1 MKIWDENE
9 GGTMTIARPTD
20 RRAGL
25 AGWIASAGAAMFRR
39 RHRASMVTEGSLF
52 ECAHGKSM
60 VELAE
65 VEWIGKDH
73 CGIPHVHFRLSCIW
87 PSRREP
93 EGTRVL
99 ALDCFVERYRPVS
112 EGADIGAASA

>member
-1 MKIWDENE
+1 M
-9 GGTMTIARPTD
+9 TMARPTD

-39 RHRASMVTEGSLF
+39 RQRASMVTEGSLF

-112 EGADIGAASA
+112 EGAGVGAVSA

>member
-1 MKIWDENE
+1 
-9 GGTMTIARPTD
+9 MTIARPAD

-25 AGWIASAGAAMFRR
+25 AGWIASAGAAMFGR
-39 RHRASMVTEGSLF
+39 RHEASTVTEGSLF
-52 ECAHGKSM
+52 ECTHGNSM

-65 VEWIGKDH
+65 VEWIGKDSF
-73 CGIPHVHFRLSCIW
+73 GIPHVRFRLSCIW
-87 PSRREP
+87 SSRREP

-112 EGADIGAASA
+112 EGADVGAAPA

>member
-1 MKIWDENE
+1 M
-9 GGTMTIARPTD
+9 TMARPAG

-25 AGWIASAGAAMFRR
+25 AGWIASTGAAMFGR
-39 RHRASMVTEGSLF
+39 RHGTSVVTEGSLF
-52 ECAHGKSM
+52 ERVHGNSM

-65 VEWIGKDH
+65 VVSIGKDPF
-73 CGIPHVHFRLSCIW
+73 GIPHVRFSLSCVW

-112 EGADIGAASA
+112 EGAYVGAPPA

>member
-1 MKIWDENE
+1 MIP
-9 GGTMTIARPTD
+9 IATTSDSSFRSS
-20 RRAGL
+20 RAGL
-25 AGWIASAGAAMFRR
+25 ARWIASAGAATFRR
-39 RHRASMVTEGSLF
+39 RHKASMVTEGSLF
-52 ECAHGKSM
+52 ERVHGISM

-65 VEWIGKDH
+65 VEWIGKDPF
-73 CGIPHVHFRLSCIW
+73 GIPHVRFSLSYIW

-112 EGADIGAASA
+112 EGADVGAASA